1 MMSTRTPTVQGNGL
15 ISPVVIGKKA
25 RFLGQKIENSWFSP
39 KNTGDLESISL
50 DCPKT
55 RFQRAIF
62 FWKKANLASFHIFTQ
77 SFRIFKHVIPK
88 KNYVPSKK
96 HSFQETDETP
106 LVITPRALLST
117 LVFCIDQRSK
127 AQSITCSG
135 SWSIWSS
142 REYKSSRVL
151 LLLIAY
157 WIFLLIEYS
166 CSEKRN

>member
-62 FWKKANLASFHIFTQ
+62 FLKKSKFGIFPYIHTILPYLQTRHFEKELRPFEKAFVSRNRRNSACYYASCAPFDVGFLYRSAIESTVNNLQ
-77 SFRIFKHVIPK
+77 RIVEH
-88 KNYVPSKK
+88 
-96 HSFQETDETP
+96 
-106 LVITPRALLST
+106 
-117 LVFCIDQRSK
+117 
-127 AQSITCSG
+127 
-135 SWSIWSS
+135 
-142 REYKSSRVL
+142 
-151 LLLIAY
+151 LI
-157 WIFLLIEYS
+157 
-166 CSEKRN
+166 K